1 MRLEILLLGDC
12 LSSYFMR
19 DRERLAETRLKKHK
33 KDILMTIMNLKRKT
47 KVYFSSIMISIILFN
62 LFSCDLNGNNNKYQ
76 VIIDDTK
83 PSHYFVFFVLDTPY
97 YSSRILNMTDSNFVF
112 INVNPK
118 DTSPLIYKVLNESKR
133 EVSDAMAF
141 NFYSGGFMYK
151 DSIMHQEFYCPGA
164 NVDKSKFIRGDDNY
178 DSYFSNQISTKGSS
192 AYYEIRNNWI
202 EKYPNSKAS
211 KLFLKKKTI
220 PPTPDYMLRIIDS
233 LNKLERGTY

>member
-1 MRLEILLLGDC
+1 
-12 LSSYFMR
+12 
-19 DRERLAETRLKKHK
+19 
-33 KDILMTIMNLKRKT
+33 MTIMNFKRKT
-47 KVYFSSIMISIILFN
+47 NVYFLSIMISFN
-62 LFSCDLNGNNNKYQ
+62 LFCSFFCGLNGNDNKYQ

-97 YSSRILNMTDSNFVF
+97 YSSRVLNLTDSNFVF

-118 DTSPLIYKVLNESKR
+118 DTYPLIYEVLNENKR
-133 EVSDAMAF
+133 DVSDAMAF
-141 NFYSGGFMYK
+141 NAYSGGTIYE
-151 DSIMHQEFYCPGA
+151 DSIMYEKFYCPGA

-178 DSYFSNQISTKGSS
+178 DSNLATQVKGKSS
-192 AYYEIRNNWI
+192 DTYYEIRKYWI
-202 EKYPNSKAS
+202 KKYPNSKAS